1 MNFRRWFYAP
11 LLAASVVVGMTVAAC
26 GQSNS
31 GSPSVG
37 QSESKASA
45 ASHSSAPRS
54 QPSSAGQPVA
64 ASDSTTSGE
73 KPCNLMSTAAIDA
86 FTGAPEPNALIAN
99 ATADANGNGSDYSCK
114 FEYWSGGTANAGTMT
129 LRGMIEFVC
138 GPSAKGNPAV
148 TYPNS
153 RFFKIGSMPAS
164 IVVGLNSNKPGTVP
178 ASVLNHAMDL
188 AKAEGC

>member
-1 MNFRRWFYAP
+1 V
-11 LLAASVVVGMTVAAC
+11 LAASAVVGMMVAAC

-37 QSESKASA
+37 QSESKAPA
-45 ASHSSAPRS
+45 ASHSSAPAS
-54 QPSSAGQPVA
+54 QPSSAEQSAVTGG
-64 ASDSTTSGE
+64 STTSGA
-73 KPCNLMSTAAIDA
+73 KPCNLMSTSAIDA
-86 FTGAPEPNALIAN
+86 FTGAPEPNALVPN
-99 ATADANGNGSDYSCK
+99 AIADANDNGVDYSCK
-114 FEYWSGGTANAGTMT
+114 FEYWSGGAANAGTMT

-138 GPSAKGNPAV
+138 GPSAVGNPAV